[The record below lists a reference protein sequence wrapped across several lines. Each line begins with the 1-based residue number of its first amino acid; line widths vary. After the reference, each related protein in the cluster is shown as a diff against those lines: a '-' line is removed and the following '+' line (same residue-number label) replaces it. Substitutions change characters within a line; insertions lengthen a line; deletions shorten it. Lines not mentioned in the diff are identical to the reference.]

1 MIKKIKN
8 FQLCFYDKVG
18 CYDENF
24 YDIDEVVD
32 ISYAIECLTNTKTY
46 IIQMSTNVCL
56 LNLTMEQDMKLRQLR
71 MSSMKYPYE
80 TEEEFIARQKEA
92 RSRGECVFRDDN
104 DREMILDIIDDYL
117 DIVEALEDEG
127 INNG

>member
-1 MIKKIKN
+1 
-8 FQLCFYDKVG
+8 
-18 CYDENF
+18 
-24 YDIDEVVD
+24 
-32 ISYAIECLTNTKTY
+32 
-46 IIQMSTNVCL
+46 
-56 LNLTMEQDMKLRQLR
+56 
-71 MSSMKYPYE
+71 MKYPYE
-80 TEEEFIARQKEA
+80 TEEEFIIRVKEA